1 MEKQDC
7 AVKILYALQE
17 KMAIDLSAAI
27 NYCDSLIDEHGLSI
41 YDLCAGLALSYV
53 DARAYHTWRIPDTY
67 FIAFVGSRW
76 LGHFMLAKRQGRKI
90 WVYDPLKGEALLSL
104 FHFFMIWHKTL
115 ILLYVN

>member
-1 MEKQDC
+1 MFLK
-7 AVKILYALQE
+7 AVDDGGVHVVERLHVFGRDGSE
-17 KMAIDLSAAI
+17 R
-27 NYCDSLIDEHGLSI
+27 GL
-41 YDLCAGLALSYV
+41 LVA
-53 DARAYHTWRIPDTY
+53 
-67 FIAFVGSRW
+67 W